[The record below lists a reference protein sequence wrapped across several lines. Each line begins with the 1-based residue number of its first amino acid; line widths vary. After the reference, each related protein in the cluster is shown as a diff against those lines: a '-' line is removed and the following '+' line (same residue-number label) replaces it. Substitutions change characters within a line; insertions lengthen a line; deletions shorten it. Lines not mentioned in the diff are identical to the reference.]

1 MTAESAQFGVR
12 AETNDDLDLVHASK
26 NGDVAAF
33 EQLVKRYDR
42 KLFRIAH
49 SVTHNRE
56 DSQDAVQEAFLKA
69 YQHLAEFRG
78 DSQFSTWLIRITLNQ
93 SLMKLRKQR
102 RTRECSLDE
111 DFGTDED
118 MLPREVIDWAP
129 NPEELYSVSELRNIL
144 IKIIEELRP
153 ILRAVFVLQDLE
165 GLSTDQTAEVLNL
178 SQSAVKSRL
187 WRARLQLR
195 ELLNKYFS
203 KQGEPARVESNF
215 LQTPDTSNA
224 TFSSPGC
231 RSTKRQM
238 IQQTRARASPPRCY
252 CGALKE
258 LDKELTGEIFASK
271 LSGLPQQRTER
282 QQGGDSRMESQP
294 SRRPVRLSTQ
304 FSVFSECLIRSISQ
318 NARSFLPSHRIAS
331 ATTAPWNQY
340 GMWIQ
345 QCMIQTDT

>member
-12 AETNDDLDLVHASK
+12 AETNDDLDLVQASK

-33 EQLVKRYDR
+33 EQLVRRYDR

-56 DSQDAVQEAFLKA
+56 DSQDVVQETFLKA

-102 RTRECSLDE
+102 RTREVSLDE

-118 MLPREVIDWAP
+118 VLPQEVIDWAP
-129 NPEELYSVSELRNIL
+129 NAEELYSVSELRNIL
-144 IKIIEELRP
+144 LKTIEELRP

-165 GLSTDQTAEVLNL
+165 GLSTEQTAEVLNL

-203 KQGEPARVESNF
+203 KQSEAARSESNV
-215 LQTPDTSNA
+215 LKWLTQATPHS
-224 TFSSPGC
+224 
-231 RSTKRQM
+231 
-238 IQQTRARASPPRCY
+238 Y
-252 CGALKE
+252 H
-258 LDKELTGEIFASK
+258 
-271 LSGLPQQRTER
+271 
-282 QQGGDSRMESQP
+282 
-294 SRRPVRLSTQ
+294 
-304 FSVFSECLIRSISQ
+304 LIAEQ
-318 NARSFLPSHRIAS
+318 LNAR
-331 ATTAPWNQY
+331 
-340 GMWIQ
+340 
-345 QCMIQTDT
+345 